1 MFYISLSGAGIT
13 AQKLENFFQ
22 ALIIS
27 KLLCPASDSNK
38 IRDSVNEEHDGKKLF
53 SYDNWLRL
61 DYYLGKTTAAQPHK
75 C

>member
-13 AQKLENFFQ
+13 AQKLEDFFQ

-27 KLLCPASDSNK
+27 KLLCPASDSNR

-53 SYDNWLRL
+53 SYDN
-61 DYYLGKTTAAQPHK
+61 
-75 C
+75 